1 MKFLFLMCSLSIFLF
16 AHKLNLFLVEEDNK
30 VYVNAYFAS
39 GAFCKNC
46 KIEIMDENKNLLE
59 ESVTDISGEFVISK
73 LKPFLYVKVEASG
86 GHARTKSI
94 KLKKIN
100 ITKDIDIKNKALLEE
115 NKRLK
120 REIEVLKNK
129 LEQNEFLKMVFA
141 LFVIAGIF
149 FILKRIKK

>member
-1 MKFLFLMCSLSIFLF
+1 MRILFLMFSLSIFLF

-46 KIEIMDENKNLLE
+46 KIEIFDENKNLLE

-73 LKPFLYVKVEASG
+73 TKPFLYVKVEASG
-86 GHARTKSI
+86 GHARLKSI
-94 KLKKIN
+94 KLKKQ
-100 ITKDIDIKNKALLEE
+100 TIDTTSDLKTDALIKE
-115 NKRLK
+115 NKKLK
-120 REIEVLKNK
+120 REIEVLNKK
-129 LEQNEFLKMVFA
+129 LEENELVKMIFA

-149 FILKRIKK
+149 FILKRIKR

>member
-1 MKFLFLMCSLSIFLF
+1 MRILFLMFCLTVFSF

-46 KIEIMDENKNLLE
+46 KIEIFDENKNLLE
-59 ESVTDISGEFVISK
+59 ESVTDISGEFIISK
-73 LKPFLYVKVEASG
+73 TKPFLYVKVEASG
-86 GHARTKSI
+86 GHAKLKSI
-94 KLKKIN
+94 KLKNKIVN
-100 ITKDIDIKNKALLEE
+100 NKNDLKTDALIKE

-120 REIEVLKNK
+120 REIEVLNKK
-129 LEQNEFLKMVFA
+129 LEENELIKMIFA

-149 FILKRIKK
+149 FILKRIKR